1 MGSRK
6 IIISP
11 LLRNKLKK
19 SNVLLPKRSYF
30 SKFNLPSTVVRIEPF
45 SRFCCGRNLC
55 NIGSFSYSNSS
66 LDLNANVG
74 RYTSIASNVRLMSI
88 GHPLDRFTT
97 SNISY
102 THPRYLKKNAS
113 YRTSPFE
120 EPEGITIGNDV
131 WIGNDVLFKKG
142 LTVGDGAVV
151 AANSVVTKDVPPY
164 AVVGGVPAKILKY
177 RFPEEIRNKLLEIK
191 WWDYD
196 FRDFIGVNDLEVDL
210 DISQFVPVLEDLIK
224 GNEIRPYTPEPVFI

>member
-1 MGSRK
+1 MSNRK
-6 IIISP
+6 IFISP
-11 LLRNKLKK
+11 ILRSKLKK
-19 SNVLLPKRSYF
+19 SHIILPKKSFF
-30 SKFNLPSTVVRIEPF
+30 SAFNLSSDTIKIEPY
-45 SRFCCGRNLC
+45 SRFCSGRNLC
-55 NIGSFSYSNSS
+55 SMGSFSYSNSA
-66 LDLNANVG
+66 LDLHATVG

-102 THPRYLKKNAS
+102 CHPRYLKHS
-113 YRTSPFE
+113 TYRFSPFE

-142 LTVGDGAVV
+142 LTIGDGAVV

-177 RFPEEIRNKLLEIK
+177 RFSDSIRQKLLELE
-191 WWDYD
+191 WWKYD
-196 FRDFIGVNDLEVDL
+196 FRDFIGQKNLEVDV
-210 DISQFVPVLEDLIK
+210 DITAFVPVLEDMIK
-224 GNEIRPYTPEPVFI
+224 GNEIKPYKPQPICI